1 MLLCYNGNMEN
12 IWDKISRMYREKRQ
26 ISLLTW
32 TYLSVAIVAVIVAGL
47 IALVSQPTGVAL
59 LVVPVVAVAA
69 MLANVIVWA
78 LIRFIIESHEQN
90 EKSKA
95 RTEKQTSKLVDKYKG
110 LSNED
115 IIADLDKTR
124 IPLEI
129 AIENLAHDFNIGSI
143 VRNANAFNVSR
154 VHIIGK
160 RKYNRR
166 GAMVTDK
173 YLHIDHF
180 ATADEFVEDAR
191 VRGML
196 IVAVDN
202 NRPESRPLAKT
213 KLHEN
218 SILVFG
224 SESDGISQELLDKS
238 DQAFYIEQLGSTRS
252 INVGCA
258 SAIAMYEAVR
268 RLGFLP
274 KDA

>member
-1 MLLCYNGNMEN
+1 MDASEDTRN
-12 IWDKISRMYREKRQ
+12 
-26 ISLLTW
+26 
-32 TYLSVAIVAVIVAGL
+32 
-47 IALVSQPTGVAL
+47 
-59 LVVPVVAVAA
+59 
-69 MLANVIVWA
+69 
-78 LIRFIIESHEQN
+78 
-90 EKSKA
+90 
-95 RTEKQTSKLVDKYKG
+95 LVDKFKG
-110 LSNED
+110 MSNED
-115 IIADLDKTR
+115 IVAELDKSR
-124 IPLEI
+124 IPLEV
-129 AIENLAHDFNIGSI
+129 AIENLAHDFNIGTI

-180 ATADEFVEDAR
+180 ATVDEFMADAR
-191 VRGML
+191 ARNMI

-202 NRPESRPLAKT
+202 NRPESKPLAKT
-213 KLHEN
+213 KLQPN

-258 SAIAMYEAVR
+258 SAVAMYEAVR
-268 RLGFLP
+268 QLGLLP

>member
-1 MLLCYNGNMEN
+1 MNPSEDTRN
-12 IWDKISRMYREKRQ
+12 
-26 ISLLTW
+26 
-32 TYLSVAIVAVIVAGL
+32 
-47 IALVSQPTGVAL
+47 
-59 LVVPVVAVAA
+59 
-69 MLANVIVWA
+69 
-78 LIRFIIESHEQN
+78 
-90 EKSKA
+90 
-95 RTEKQTSKLVDKYKG
+95 LVDKYKG
-110 LSNED
+110 LSNEE
-115 IIADLDKTR
+115 IVADLDKTR

-129 AIENLAHDFNIGSI
+129 AIENLAHDFNIGTI
-143 VRNANAFNVSR
+143 VRNANAFNVAR

-180 ATADEFVEDAR
+180 ATVDEFVADAHA
-191 VRGML
+191 RGIK

-202 NRPESRPLAKT
+202 NRPEAKALAKT
-213 KLHEN
+213 TI
-218 SILVFG
+218 SRDSVLVFG

-238 DQAFYIEQLGSTRS
+238 DQVFYIEQLGSTRS

-268 RLGFLP
+268 QLGLLP